1 MTQLQKQ
8 PPNQLA
14 VLQDFLLER
23 KHVLQELAPDGVN
36 VDKIIKMAIFE
47 AAKNE
52 QLRSCTPQSMF
63 MAIGKACELGLA
75 AGGVLHRA
83 SLVPIYSKKKRAM
96 EADLWVEYTGL
107 MDLVRRSGEI
117 SSFVARVVHENE
129 EFEHYF
135 DASQGEILRH
145 RPCYDSDPGGLRLA
159 YAVAFYKDGRR
170 QIEVMRRDQILKIR
184 DGSRYNGSGPW
195 KSHEEEM
202 WRKTVIRRICKYLP
216 LTPQAASV
224 IQEDIK
230 TEFSGNM
237 DLMGN
242 LSVSATEPIDVDS
255 DIIDEPVDTVAQAA
269 VKKAKTKT
277 SKNTTEDVN

>member
-117 SSFVARVVHENE
+117 SSFVARVVHESLSTTSTPPRVR
-129 EFEHYF
+129 FSAIGLVTIPTPAVF
-135 DASQGEILRH
+135 GWPMRLRFTKTAGA
-145 RPCYDSDPGGLRLA
+145 RLRLCGETR
-159 YAVAFYKDGRR
+159 F
-170 QIEVMRRDQILKIR
+170 LKSETAL
-184 DGSRYNGSGPW
+184 DTMAADHGN
-195 KSHEEEM
+195 
-202 WRKTVIRRICKYLP
+202 
-216 LTPQAASV
+216 LTKKRCGARLSSAASV
-224 IQEDIK
+224 S
-230 TEFSGNM
+230 TCR
-237 DLMGN
+237 LRPR
-242 LSVSATEPIDVDS
+242 L
-255 DIIDEPVDTVAQAA
+255 QALFR
-269 VKKAKTKT
+269 KT
-277 SKNTTEDVN
+277 SKLSFLATWT

>member
-1 MTQLQKQ
+1 
-8 PPNQLA
+8 
-14 VLQDFLLER
+14 
-23 KHVLQELAPDGVN
+23 
-36 VDKIIKMAIFE
+36 
-47 AAKNE
+47 
-52 QLRSCTPQSMF
+52 
-63 MAIGKACELGLA
+63 
-75 AGGVLHRA
+75 
-83 SLVPIYSKKKRAM
+83 
-96 EADLWVEYTGL
+96 
-107 MDLVRRSGEI
+107 
-117 SSFVARVVHENE
+117 
-129 EFEHYF
+129 
-135 DASQGEILRH
+135 
-145 RPCYDSDPGGLRLA
+145 
-159 YAVAFYKDGRR
+159 
-170 QIEVMRRDQILKIR
+170 
-184 DGSRYNGSGPW
+184 
-195 KSHEEEM
+195 M

>member
-1 MTQLQKQ
+1 
-8 PPNQLA
+8 
-14 VLQDFLLER
+14 
-23 KHVLQELAPDGVN
+23 
-36 VDKIIKMAIFE
+36 
-47 AAKNE
+47 
-52 QLRSCTPQSMF
+52 

-83 SLVPIYSKKKRAM
+83 SLIPIYNKRKRVM

-224 IQEDIK
+224 ITEDIN
-230 TEFSGNM
+230 TEFSGNI
-237 DLMGN
+237 DLMEN
-242 LSVSATEPIDVDS
+242 LSVSATEPIDVGG
-255 DIIDEPVDTVAQAA
+255 DIIDSESASSTAQEA
-269 VKKAKTKT
+269 VNKAKSKT
-277 SKNTTEDVN
+277 AKNTTEDVN